1 MKYKI
6 ALDIIVLAA
15 NGQWQQA
22 TYAYV
27 KFFLDKSTVHVYVHG
42 VVAIFVNQ
50 YVALY

>member
-27 KFFLDKSTVHVYVHG
+27 KFLDKSTVHMYVHG